1 MCVLTIGR
9 GEDYM
14 LELKNRSLLEAPECL
29 VHSNRDIRVDSG
41 SRLLGEAIRAVN
53 SAAGNI
59 SPMAG
64 TGVERIE
71 DPFAQLVLRPP
82 SGKCNESNFN
92 ENTRRIAP
100 GIHCDI
106 SLDEGTYRLEP
117 GEHWFKD
124 SKLDI
129 KSRATLIGEDVVL
142 LFGRDGRMELRG
154 NARIDLT
161 GRRSGDLAGLVIATS
176 RNHAER
182 LRITSTRVERLEGV
196 IYVPDTILEI
206 EGEAD
211 VGRQSAWTVIVAKGI
226 ELKNR
231 PNLFINANYGASDVP
246 VPSGVGPNTA
256 GASSGGSRLIQ

>member
-1 MCVLTIGR
+1 
-9 GEDYM
+9 
-14 LELKNRSLLEAPECL
+14 
-29 VHSNRDIRVDSG
+29 
-41 SRLLGEAIRAVN
+41 
-53 SAAGNI
+53 
-59 SPMAG
+59 
-64 TGVERIE
+64 
-71 DPFAQLVLRPP
+71 
-82 SGKCNESNFN
+82 
-92 ENTRRIAP
+92 
-100 GIHCDI
+100 
-106 SLDEGTYRLEP
+106 
-117 GEHWFKD
+117 
-124 SKLDI
+124 
-129 KSRATLIGEDVVL
+129 
-142 LFGRDGRMELRG
+142 MELRG

-176 RNHAER
+176 RNHEER